1 MSLLQMSFA
10 GGIMIVVIILLRAIW
25 IHQLPKKAFLILWGI
40 VLCRLLIPYDLKSAV
55 SVYTFVQKRIPAMT
69 RIAERQPAEPF
80 SAEDL
85 EAGHLLMELFSAEGL
100 AAGHFSAEYL
110 AAEHFPE
117 EYLAAEHFL
126 AEDVAAEYFSAGYLA
141 AEHFSAEDL
150 PAGQGHGDTGVA
162 KATRLVQATQPV
174 QAAVTL
180 PDWMLLRKILWM
192 IGAMLCCSYY
202 MVSYIRGYRKFQ
214 QSLPVE
220 QEMLEEWYMAH
231 ELKRKLSVRQSD
243 QITAP
248 LTYGFFHPVILMP
261 KASDWDN
268 RRQMSY
274 ILEHEYIHIQRFDA
288 ASKLIMVAAVCIH
301 WFNPLVWVM
310 YLLFNRDI
318 ELSCDET
325 VIRRFGE
332 HTKAAYATLLVSME
346 EKKSSFVP
354 FGSSFSKTAIEE
366 RITAIMKIKK
376 CSFGLTVIAAA
387 MIASITAVFA
397 TSAASDMRIPE
408 EISDTDSSDV
418 DYSDADSSDVGYSDV
433 DYADSDFLDSD
444 YTDMDCSDADSSD
457 ADSSDTDSSDV
468 DSADVDYTD
477 MDYGDVDFS
486 DVDFSDTDSSDV
498 DFSDTDFLDRDFSDA
513 EYQKLL
519 ALKYDGYEKMSV
531 SEYQERVWADTD
543 TRMYRDLLD
552 RLAEDEISY
561 GLRDTN
567 ERSGFLH
574 YTLMPLID
582 EKWQSHEYSGYTVT
596 DSPYLDEQARFEY
609 TFTLTILDADK
620 LTVGA
625 YEDARVCMCRGLNG
639 VLRGKA
645 IEELQDE
652 AEMNRYLLQQT
663 DALAKQYTT
672 DSLKI
677 TVDDWVY
684 VPVVNMPKEDAELL
698 EMSSRE
704 MEEDWK
710 KTLEPYFPL
719 GLTYEYDSS
728 TSDVR
733 MYYQGKEV
741 KSITDEEAGIWIAEH
756 AGSGVGIYDEDAVE
770 LFAVYENGELVG
782 LRAASDQEDAELSE
796 LRNAATAEW
805 EARVSCGGFGREE
818 DYRSLLELKTE
829 QYQEMRLDEFD
840 QRLLDWANEDYDRME
855 RVNMDTST
863 NDRQV
868 ALSEEESS
876 FIDLTVWASGIEN
889 GKFVQSSY
897 TGRTEEDP
905 VLGEYMLDK
914 TAETDGRTAWCN
926 LYYAF
931 SYHIPDKSRITVGER
946 DRCVGGMQSSIQT
959 FWEETSLEE
968 LLKMEE
974 RDILAVLQSFAE
986 NYSSN
991 LMTVSIGAEQIGF
1004 EKMDVQAQ

>member
-25 IHQLPKKAFLILWGI
+25 IHQLPKKTFLILWSI

-55 SVYTFVQKRIPAMT
+55 SVYTFVQKRRPAMT
-69 RIAERQPAEPF
+69 RIAERQTAEHF

-85 EAGHLLMELFSAEGL
+85 AAGYLATERFSTEGL

-117 EYLAAEHFL
+117 EHLTAEHFPEEHL
-126 AEDVAAEYFSAGYLA
+126 AAEYFSAGYLA
-141 AEHFSAEDL
+141 VEHFSAKYL
-150 PAGQGHGDTGVA
+150 PAEQGHGDTGVA

-174 QAAVTL
+174 QAAVTF
-180 PDWMLLRKILWM
+180 PDRMLLRKILWM

-248 LTYGFFHPVILMP
+248 LTYGLFHPVILMP
-261 KASDWDN
+261 KTSDWDN
-268 RRQMSY
+268 QRQICY

-288 ASKLIMVAAVCIH
+288 AAKLIMVAAVCIH

-376 CSFGLTVIAAA
+376 CSFGLMVIAAA
-387 MIASITAVFA
+387 MIVSVTAVFA
-397 TSAASDMRIPE
+397 TSAASDMSIPE
-408 EISDTDSSDV
+408 EISDADFSDV
-418 DYSDADSSDVGYSDV
+418 DYSDADSSDVDYSDV
-433 DYADSDFLDSD
+433 DYSDMDYADSDFLDAD
-444 YTDMDCSDADSSD
+444 YTDT
-457 ADSSDTDSSDV
+457 DSSDTDSSD
-468 DSADVDYTD
+468 ADFSDTDYTD
-477 MDYGDVDFS
+477 MDSADVDFS

-498 DFSDTDFLDRDFSDA
+498 DFSDTDSLDMVFSDA

-567 ERSGFLH
+567 DRSGFLH

-582 EKWQSHEYSGYTVT
+582 EKWQSHECSGYTVT

-625 YEDARVCMCRGLNG
+625 YEDARVCMRRGLNG
-639 VLRGKA
+639 VLRGKS

-684 VPVVNMPKEDAELL
+684 VPVVDTPKEDAGLL

-704 MEEDWK
+704 TEEVWK

-719 GLTYEYDSS
+719 GLRYEYDSS

-855 RVNMDTST
+855 RVSMDTST

-897 TGRTEEDP
+897 TGRPEEDP

-914 TAETDGRTAWCN
+914 TAEKDGRAVWCN

-946 DRCVGGMQSSIQT
+946 DRCVGGMRSSIQT

-986 NYSSN
+986 NYSSD

>member
-1 MSLLQMSFA
+1 MNWNEVTNVSLLQMSLA
-10 GGIMIVVIILLRAIW
+10 GGIMIVVIIPLRAIW
-25 IHQLPKKAFLILWGI
+25 IHQLPKKTFLILWGI

-80 SAEDL
+80 SAKGL
-85 EAGHLLMELFSAEGL
+85 E
-100 AAGHFSAEYL
+100 AGHFSAEYL
-110 AAEHFPE
+110 PAEP
-117 EYLAAEHFL
+117 
-126 AEDVAAEYFSAGYLA
+126 FSM
-141 AEHFSAEDL
+141 EDL
-150 PAGQGHGDTGVA
+150 PREQAHRDAGSAGVVRGVETA
-162 KATRLVQATQPV
+162 QPV
-174 QAAVTL
+174 KAAVTL
-180 PDWMLLRKILWM
+180 PDRMLLRKILWM

-220 QEMLEEWYMAH
+220 QEMLKEWYMAH

-248 LTYGFFHPVILMP
+248 LTYGLFHPVILMP
-261 KASDWDN
+261 KTSDWDN
-268 RRQMSY
+268 QRQMGY

-288 ASKLIMVAAVCIH
+288 AAKLIMVAAVCIH
-301 WFNPLVWVM
+301 WFNPFVWVM

-397 TSAASDMRIPE
+397 TSAASDMGMPE
-408 EISDTDSSDV
+408 EISDADSSDV
-418 DYSDADSSDVGYSDV
+418 DYSDM
-433 DYADSDFLDSD
+433 DYADSDFLDAD
-444 YTDMDCSDADSSD
+444 YT
-457 ADSSDTDSSDV
+457 
-468 DSADVDYTD
+468 
-477 MDYGDVDFS
+477 
-486 DVDFSDTDSSDV
+486 DTDSSDV
-498 DFSDTDFLDRDFSDA
+498 DFSDTDSLDMDFSDA

-567 ERSGFLH
+567 DRSGFLH

-639 VLRGKA
+639 VLRGKS

-684 VPVVNMPKEDAELL
+684 VPVVNMPKEDEELL

-782 LRAASDQEDAELSE
+782 LRAASSEEDAELSE

-855 RVNMDTST
+855 RVSMDTST

-897 TGRTEEDP
+897 TGRPEEDP
-905 VLGEYMLDK
+905 VLGEYTLVK
-914 TAETDGRTAWCN
+914 TAETDGRTVWCN

-946 DRCVGGMQSSIQT
+946 DRCVGGMRSSIQT

-986 NYSSN
+986 NYSSD

>member
-1 MSLLQMSFA
+1 MSLLQMSLA
-10 GGIMIVVIILLRAIW
+10 GGIMIVVIIPLRAIW
-25 IHQLPKKAFLILWGI
+25 IHQLPKKTFLILWGI

-80 SAEDL
+80 SAKGL
-85 EAGHLLMELFSAEGL
+85 E
-100 AAGHFSAEYL
+100 AGHFSAEYL
-110 AAEHFPE
+110 PAEP
-117 EYLAAEHFL
+117 
-126 AEDVAAEYFSAGYLA
+126 FSM
-141 AEHFSAEDL
+141 EDL
-150 PAGQGHGDTGVA
+150 PREQAHRDAGSAGVVRGVETA
-162 KATRLVQATQPV
+162 QPV
-174 QAAVTL
+174 KAAVTL
-180 PDWMLLRKILWM
+180 PDRMLLRKILWM

-220 QEMLEEWYMAH
+220 QEMLKEWYMAH

-248 LTYGFFHPVILMP
+248 LTYGLFHPVILMP
-261 KASDWDN
+261 KTSDWDN
-268 RRQMSY
+268 QRQMGY

-288 ASKLIMVAAVCIH
+288 AAKLIMVAAVCIH
-301 WFNPLVWVM
+301 WFNPFVWVM

-397 TSAASDMRIPE
+397 TSAASDMGMPE
-408 EISDTDSSDV
+408 EISDADSSDV
-418 DYSDADSSDVGYSDV
+418 DYSDM
-433 DYADSDFLDSD
+433 DYADSDFLDAD
-444 YTDMDCSDADSSD
+444 YT
-457 ADSSDTDSSDV
+457 
-468 DSADVDYTD
+468 
-477 MDYGDVDFS
+477 
-486 DVDFSDTDSSDV
+486 DTDSSDV
-498 DFSDTDFLDRDFSDA
+498 DFSDTDSLDMDFSDA

-567 ERSGFLH
+567 DRSGFLH

-639 VLRGKA
+639 VLRGKS

-684 VPVVNMPKEDAELL
+684 VPVVNMPKEDEELL

-782 LRAASDQEDAELSE
+782 LRAASSEEDAELSE

-855 RVNMDTST
+855 RVSMDTST

-897 TGRTEEDP
+897 TGRPEEDP
-905 VLGEYMLDK
+905 VLGEYTLVK
-914 TAETDGRTAWCN
+914 TAETDGRTVWCN

-946 DRCVGGMQSSIQT
+946 DRCVGGMRSSIQT

-986 NYSSN
+986 NYSSD